1 MAKYEIIKVNKKMK
15 HPHFK
20 HVRDLLKKIVK
31 KKNHQS
37 DGVFIKLSYVYDY
50 EDEHEW
56 YDCRGLSYHGEQISA
71 VFGIEMSDNPQKMKD
86 AYDSSGDENY
96 YEWYY

>member
-1 MAKYEIIKVNKKMK
+1 MANYEIIKVNKIMK

-37 DGVFIKLSYVYDY
+37 DDVFIKLSYVY
-50 EDEHEW
+50 EDEYEW
-56 YDCRGLSYHGEQISA
+56 YDCRGLSWRGEQISA
-71 VFGIEMSDNPQKMKD
+71 VFGIEMSDNPQKIKD

-96 YEWYY
+96 YKWYY